1 MMCIYMQHVIMT
13 SDYYK
18 YNCYSCHYHFWNWT
32 AMYCNAIQYNAVHC
46 YVMLDYVMYDITQKW
61 PFFFHRCRVGKLPGS
76 WLDAMGSWRNW
87 VASPQDGHGHGDFGG
102 STTLKR
108 PVANREGG
116 SNDGFWTLLQWEHL
130 SHWKG
135 KYVYEDG
142 EHSWTFYCH
151 GNAFAW
157 VTSRTCQY
165 WTEHGQFCWSIHNP
179 FVPHVWCPES
189 FSQ

>member
-1 MMCIYMQHVIMT
+1 MT
-13 SDYYK
+13 SPKSD
-18 YNCYSCHYHFWNWT
+18 
-32 AMYCNAIQYNAVHC
+32 
-46 YVMLDYVMYDITQKW
+46 L
-61 PFFFHRCRVGKLPGS
+61 FFHRCRVGKLLGS

-87 VASPQDGHGHGDFGG
+87 VASPQDGHGHGDFGR
-102 STTLKR
+102 STTWGVQYTTDILRWSSWKMWFSSDPYR
-108 PVANREGG
+108 IGIG
-116 SNDGFWTLLQWEHL
+116 DFDGFWTLLQWEHL

-142 EHSWTFYCH
+142 EHSWKMYCH

-157 VTSRTCQY
+157 LTSRTCQY